1 VTARIADPL
10 TLLEGATPGPWFVPH
25 GTRAVRDSG
34 GRTVAECWGASV
46 GAGWP
51 PGATKA
57 NARLIAAAPDLAR
70 DLAEAR
76 AANEALRK
84 HQEKFPGLCSDIAA
98 LRAQVAEL
106 AGALSELQEALE
118 LFEVSP
124 GRDLEPYKA
133 RAILEDAENRCA
145 AALAKVAS

>member
-1 VTARIADPL
+1 MTTETKPQTARL
-10 TLLEGATPGPWFVPH
+10 M
-25 GTRAVRDSG
+25 
-34 GRTVAECWGASV
+34 
-46 GAGWP
+46 
-51 PGATKA
+51 
-57 NARLIAAAPDLAR
+57 AAPDLAR

-76 AANEALRK
+76 AELGVYRAVVEATDRRDALDDA
-84 HQEKFPGLCSDIAA
+84 LA

-145 AALAKVAS
+145 AALAKVAP